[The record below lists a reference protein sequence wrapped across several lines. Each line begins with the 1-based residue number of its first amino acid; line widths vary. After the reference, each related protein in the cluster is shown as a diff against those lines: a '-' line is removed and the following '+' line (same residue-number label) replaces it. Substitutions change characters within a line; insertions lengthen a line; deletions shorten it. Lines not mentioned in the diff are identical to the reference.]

1 VKKQTLET
9 MSRVITFALIDVVSE
24 DMKLSKGKAKKAIR
38 RGKVSVDGAVTRDPE
53 TRVHGDS
60 KIVFTP

>member
-1 VKKQTLET
+1 MKPTLEA
-9 MSRVITFALIDVVSE
+9 MSRVITFALIDAVSE
-24 DMKLSKGKAKKAIR
+24 DMKLSKGKAKKAIL
-38 RGKVSVDGAVTRDPE
+38 RGRVSVDGVVTLDPG